1 MNNEPRLSNGVH
13 KRNSKKSIV
22 WDRDNLF
29 KDVNLKDIFKQE
41 ELELLLKDP
50 LFFDG
55 AKITENEIQSLTS
68 SRDNS
73 FDIIKKGNNLHLLF
87 DRTNLIL
94 KFLKLSIEKLNHY
107 QETSLAKGLDW

>member
-1 MNNEPRLSNGVH
+1 MNNEPRLSNGT
-13 KRNSKKSIV
+13 KRNSKKSVV

-50 LFFDG
+50 MFFEG
-55 AKITENEIQSLTS
+55 TKITENEIQSLTS

-73 FDIIKKGNNLHLLF
+73 LDIIRRNNSIHLLF
-87 DRTNLIL
+87 DRTNLII

-107 QETSLAKGLDW
+107 HETSLAKGLDW